1 MPSFVRAAAHRG
13 VNMARNKGFVNTP
26 QMTYWEQPTSFFNS
40 PLSTSPRFYSTAL
53 NPPVY
58 HISPLIYSNIPR
70 PRRRLLVNP
79 VPSIKRGLCYINASK
94 RRPSIVGSKGKLLT
108 GARKVGTGFRVTRR
122 YASSGTRGSA
132 KAILSM
138 SQRKYFTWWFV
149 PAISIV
155 LWGVY
160 QSMRN
165 NVKDEV
171 DEEGNIIK
179 KAPIRPSGP
188 WHVAVYST
196 LPLKAL
202 SRWWGTFNDITLP
215 VWMRD
220 PGYRFYSFVFGANL
234 DEVAED
240 DLRVYRNL
248 GEFFYREL
256 KDGARPID
264 PDADIVC
271 PADGKVLH
279 LGNINARGEVEQV
292 KGVTYSLEALLGPPL
307 SHKEGTKSSVSLA
320 APTSEI
326 EFPDTPAE
334 HDAEFANVNG
344 ISYTLDDFMGG
355 KAASDTTFKQE
366 GDATAAANPSD
377 NATVA
382 QVGKELL
389 QAKFNKHDDK
399 ELFFAVIYLAPG
411 DYHRFHSPVNWV
423 AEIRRH
429 FVGELYSVAP
439 YFQKKL
445 GNLFVLNERVALLGK
460 WKYGFFSMTPVGATN
475 VGSIKIHFDKDLRTN
490 TIYEPQPESEDFK
503 QQEKMKKKRMQ
514 KNTCYEATYGKASKL
529 LGGYPLGKGD
539 QMGGFN
545 LGSTVVLVFEAPS
558 DFKFT
563 IHPGQ
568 VVRVGQRIGEIESE
582 KKSK

>member
-1 MPSFVRAAAHRG
+1 MPSFVRSAASRG
-13 VNMARNKGFVNTP
+13 VSMARNSGFATQTTP
-26 QMTYWEQPTSFFNS
+26 WNRPSSYFNS
-40 PLSTSPRFYSTAL
+40 PLTTSSVR
-53 NPPVY
+53 Y
-58 HISPLIYSNIPR
+58 HSSQATQNRYQVTPLLSQLPR
-70 PRRRLLVNP
+70 PKRRLLVNP
-79 VPSIKRGLCYINASK
+79 VPSLKRGLCYINSSK
-94 RRPSIVGSKGKLLT
+94 RRTASGKLLT

-132 KAILSM
+132 KALMSM

-155 LWGVY
+155 LWGIY
-160 QSMRN
+160 QSRRN
-165 NVKDEV
+165 SVKDEY
-171 DEEGNIIK
+171 DEEGNLVK
-179 KAPIRPSGP
+179 RAPVRPSGP

-202 SRWWGTFNDITLP
+202 SRWWGSFNDITLP

-240 DLRVYRNL
+240 DLRVYQNL

-256 KDGARPID
+256 KEGARPID

-279 LGNINARGEVEQV
+279 LGAINARGEVEQV
-292 KGVTYSLEALLGPPL
+292 KGVTYSLEALLGPPTPSKDGEK
-307 SHKEGTKSSVSLA
+307 SHAVSLA

-326 EFPDTPAE
+326 EFPDNKE
-334 HDAEFANVNG
+334 ENKDREFANVNG

-355 KAASDTTFKQE
+355 NASSDTTFKQE
-366 GDATAAANPSD
+366 GDATTTAEPSD

-382 QVGKELL
+382 QVGKDLL
-389 QAKFNKHDDK
+389 QAKFNKSDDK

-490 TIYEPQPESEDFK
+490 TVYEPKTESEAAE
-503 QQEKMKKKRMQ
+503 QEKIKKKRMQ

-545 LGSTVVLVFEAPS
+545 LGSTVVLVFEAPTN
-558 DFKFT
+558 FKFT
-563 IHPGQ
+563 IQPGQ
-568 VVRVGQRIGEIESE
+568 VVRVGQRIGEIGG
-582 KKSK
+582 K

>member
-1 MPSFVRAAAHRG
+1 MPSFVRSAAHRG
-13 VNMARNKGFVNTP
+13 VAMARSSGFVAQTTP
-26 QMTYWEQPTSFFNS
+26 WSRPSSFLNS
-40 PLSTSPRFYSTAL
+40 PLTQCQ
-53 NPPVY
+53 Y
-58 HISPLIYSNIPR
+58 HSQAQSERYQVAPLLTQLPR
-70 PRRRLLVNP
+70 PRRKLLVNP
-79 VPSIKRGLCYINASK
+79 VPSLKRGLCYINASK
-94 RRPSIVGSKGKLLT
+94 RRGKLLT
-108 GARKVGTGFRVTRR
+108 GARKVGTGIRVTRR

-132 KAILSM
+132 KAIMSM

-155 LWGVY
+155 LWGIY
-160 QSMRN
+160 QSRRN
-165 NVKDEV
+165 SVKDEY
-171 DEEGNIIK
+171 DEEGNLVK
-179 KAPIRPSGP
+179 RAPVRPSGP

-202 SRWWGTFNDITLP
+202 SRWWGSFNDITLP

-240 DLRVYRNL
+240 DLRVYQNL

-256 KDGARPID
+256 KEGARPID

-279 LGNINARGEVEQV
+279 LGAINARGEVEQV
-292 KGVTYSLEALLGPPL
+292 KGVTYSLEALLGPPTPSTDGSK
-307 SHKEGTKSSVSLA
+307 SHAVSLA

-326 EFPDTPAE
+326 DLPENQEDK
-334 HDAEFANVNG
+334 DREFANVNG

-355 KAASDTTFKQE
+355 NNNADTTFKQE
-366 GDATAAANPSD
+366 GDATAGQSSD

-389 QAKFNKHDDK
+389 QAKFNKFDDK

-490 TIYEPQPESEDFK
+490 TVYEPKSESEAAE
-503 QQEKMKKKRMQ
+503 QEKIKKKRMQ

-529 LGGYPLGKGD
+529 LG
-539 QMGGFN
+539 
-545 LGSTVVLVFEAPS
+545 
-558 DFKFT
+558 T
-563 IHPGQ
+563 IF
-568 VVRVGQRIGEIESE
+568 VNS
-582 KKSK
+582 

>member
-1 MPSFVRAAAHRG
+1 
-13 VNMARNKGFVNTP
+13 
-26 QMTYWEQPTSFFNS
+26 
-40 PLSTSPRFYSTAL
+40 
-53 NPPVY
+53 
-58 HISPLIYSNIPR
+58 
-70 PRRRLLVNP
+70 
-79 VPSIKRGLCYINASK
+79 
-94 RRPSIVGSKGKLLT
+94 
-108 GARKVGTGFRVTRR
+108 
-122 YASSGTRGSA
+122 
-132 KAILSM
+132 
-138 SQRKYFTWWFV
+138 
-149 PAISIV
+149 
-155 LWGVY
+155 
-160 QSMRN
+160 
-165 NVKDEV
+165 
-171 DEEGNIIK
+171 
-179 KAPIRPSGP
+179 
-188 WHVAVYST
+188 VAVYST

-202 SRWWGTFNDITLP
+202 SRWWGSFNDITLP

-240 DLRVYRNL
+240 DLRVYQNL

-256 KDGARPID
+256 KEGARPID

-279 LGNINARGEVEQV
+279 LGAINARGEVEQV
-292 KGVTYSLEALLGPPL
+292 KGVTYSLEALLGPPTPSKDGEK
-307 SHKEGTKSSVSLA
+307 SHAVSLA

-326 EFPDTPAE
+326 EFPDNKE
-334 HDAEFANVNG
+334 ENKDREFANVNG

-355 KAASDTTFKQE
+355 NASSDTTFKQE
-366 GDATAAANPSD
+366 GDATTTAEPSD

-382 QVGKELL
+382 QVGKDLL
-389 QAKFNKHDDK
+389 QAKFNKSDDK

-490 TIYEPQPESEDFK
+490 TVYEPKTESEAAE
-503 QQEKMKKKRMQ
+503 QEKIKKKRMQ

-545 LGSTVVLVFEAPS
+545 LGSTVVLVFEAPTN
-558 DFKFT
+558 FKFT
-563 IHPGQ
+563 IQPGQ
-568 VVRVGQRIGEIESE
+568 VVRVGQRIGEIGG
-582 KKSK
+582 K